1 MLLKLI
7 LKNIKYIYILNTKL
21 SLYILYSIPLFL
33 FKIDPH
39 SFLRCYLKYNFL
51 LPLLLLICKKEIS
64 LLEVFH
70 IHKEQDG
77 VRN

>member
-7 LKNIKYIYILNTKL
+7 LNIYIYFKYETF
-21 SLYILYSIPLFL
+21 LYSIPLFL

-39 SFLRCYLKYNFL
+39 SFLRYYLKYNFL

-64 LLEVFH
+64 LLEVSY